1 MASDFDALPSDNMRA
16 MNLRGIIEL
25 HCRKILIVLLG
36 VALLNRVVVRAAL
49 GESYFW
55 TNSYS
60 AYYDLAENIVSG
72 KGFCFDTTC
81 AFWPPLY
88 PLFLALTALGGKHYL
103 LIVIPQALMGA
114 GTALCA
120 FLIGR
125 NLFNTFVG
133 ILACAITTIYP
144 YYVMHDTAL
153 QETGMV
159 TFWTALSVYLLLR
172 ASKLNRKADW
182 FLAGLAFGL
191 IALTRASV
199 APAAGIALIWT
210 AAWGTRR
217 GIRDKVLN
225 TSLVLLAIL
234 LMIGPWLIR
243 TYRLTGAAVL
253 SSQTGSALW
262 KGNNPQTFS
271 AYPVRS
277 IDISTG
283 DAWTAV
289 PEADKADLDRL
300 ASDEIKE
307 SNWYARRAL
316 VFIREHPWLTVE
328 NAFRKLEAAFSWKL
342 NPVRE
347 PLAQASYASF
357 YVPVS
362 ILGMIGFFLG
372 RHNRGVI
379 LIGMLFIAFTAV
391 TAVFWAH
398 TSHRSYLDVYLIVLA
413 ASVIDRLVAWI
424 QTRKDRATAGVA
436 GTKGIQVLRKL
447 DS

>member
-1 MASDFDALPSDNMRA
+1 MKLRRITDVHYRPYVIALIA
-16 MNLRGIIEL
+16 LA
-25 HCRKILIVLLG
+25 VLVR
-36 VALLNRVVVRAAL
+36 VAVRVAF

-55 TNSYS
+55 INSYS
-60 AYYDLAENIVSG
+60 AYYDLAENVVHG
-72 KGFCFDTTC
+72 KGFCFSTTC

-103 LIVIPQALMGA
+103 LIVIPEALMGA

-133 ILACAITTIYP
+133 VVACAITSIYP

-153 QETGMV
+153 QETGMLTFV
-159 TFWTALSVYLLLR
+159 TVVSVYLLVR
-172 ASKLNRKADW
+172 ASRLNRNRDW
-182 FLAGLAFGL
+182 FLAGLALGL

-199 APAAGIALIWT
+199 APVAAMALFWT
-210 AAWGTRR
+210 AVWGAR
-217 GIRDKVLN
+217 GSISGRLLK

-234 LMIGPWLIR
+234 VMVGPWLIR

-271 AYPVRS
+271 AYPSSS

-283 DAWTAV
+283 NAWTAL
-289 PEADKADLDRL
+289 PEADKAGVERL
-300 ASDEIKE
+300 GGDEIKE

-316 VFIREHPWLTVE
+316 GFMRAHPWITIE
-328 NAFRKLEAAFSWKL
+328 GGFRKLEAAFSWRL

-347 PLAQASYASF
+347 PLAQASYAVF
-357 YVPVS
+357 YAPIS
-362 ILGMIGFFLG
+362 ILGLFGLFLG
-372 RHNRGVI
+372 RRNPGVI
-379 LIGMLFIAFTAV
+379 LIGMLFIAFMAV

-413 ASVIDRLVAWI
+413 ASVIDRLRAWI
-424 QTRKDRATAGVA
+424 ATRKKQSGTGVTATSAM
-436 GTKGIQVLRKL
+436 QRQ
-447 DS
+447 

>member
-1 MASDFDALPSDNMRA
+1 MRH
-16 MNLRGIIEL
+16 MNLRRITEL
-25 HCRKILIVLLG
+25 HYRQFLIVLLG
-36 VALLNRVVVRAAL
+36 LAFLIRVTVRVAF

-55 TNSYS
+55 TNGYS
-60 AYYDLAENIVSG
+60 AYYDLAENVVSG
-72 KGFCFDTTC
+72 KGFCFGTTC
-81 AFWPPLY
+81 AYWPPLY

-125 NLFNTFVG
+125 NLFSTFVG
-133 ILACAITTIYP
+133 MLACAITAIYP

-159 TFWTALSVYLLLR
+159 TFLTALSVFLLLR
-172 ASKLNRKADW
+172 AGKLNKRADW
-182 FLAGLAFGL
+182 FLAGLALGL

-199 APAAGIALIWT
+199 APAAGVALIWI
-210 AAWGTRR
+210 AVWGTRGSIHDR
-217 GIRDKVLN
+217 LLK

-234 LMIGPWLIR
+234 VMVGPWLIR

-271 AYPVRS
+271 AYPKRS
-277 IDISTG
+277 IDIST
-283 DAWTAV
+283 DTAWTAL
-289 PEADKADLDRL
+289 PDADKAELEGL
-300 ASDEIKE
+300 GGDEIKV
-307 SNWYARRAL
+307 SDWYARRAL
-316 VFIREHPWLTVE
+316 LFIRTHPWLTIQGG
-328 NAFRKLEAAFSWKL
+328 FRKLVAAFSWRL

-347 PLAQASYASF
+347 PLAQTSYATL
-357 YVPVS
+357 YMPIS
-362 ILGMIGFFLG
+362 ILGAIGFFLG
-372 RHNRGVI
+372 RRNRGVI
-379 LIGMLFIAFTAV
+379 LIGMLFIAFMTV

-413 ASVIDRLVAWI
+413 ASVVDRLPGWI
-424 QTRKDRATAGVA
+424 ETRKDIAAAGVA
-436 GTKGIQVLRKL
+436 TTPAIKGL
-447 DS
+447 